1 MRFCVVGLGITQ
13 LGHVPGKSIMMLETE
28 AARLAIADA
37 GLHEADIDGAIQL
50 KSDIGGGMRM
60 RQDDAFP
67 RMLGLPIKFYME
79 NVGRG
84 GENVAKAFLM
94 AEQLLRRGICEY
106 VVCSGARDD
115 WSRSRK
121 YKKAGRRGTP
131 YIHKENAFGAMQ
143 GDSPPGF
150 HGLLATRHMHLYGT
164 TSRQLGHIAVAQ
176 RLWAC
181 LNPAAFMHDH
191 PITIEDH
198 QNSPIVAWP
207 YHLLDICLQSDGGT
221 AFVLTT
227 ENRAKDLKKPP
238 VYVSGIGFGE
248 HLQSLYWD
256 KRHYSELPIPTA
268 RDAAFGQAGIT
279 LADVDVAQFYDC
291 FTTEVLLQLEGYGY
305 CGIGEGG
312 PFVETRGMIGPDGK
326 IKFNTGGGLL
336 SSHHLGNITTVSE
349 AVIQV
354 RGEGGDR
361 QVPDVEVAIASG
373 HGGEIL
379 SGQMCSI
386 HSTTVLTRSPA

>member
-1 MRFCVVGLGITQ
+1 MKTCIVGLGITE

-28 AARLAIADA
+28 AARLAIRDA
-37 GLHEADIDGAIQL
+37 GLHEADIDGAVQM

-67 RMLGLPIKFYME
+67 RMLGLPVKFYME

-84 GENVAKAFLM
+84 GENAAMAFLM
-94 AEQLLRRGICEY
+94 AEQLLQRGICKY

-115 WSRSRK
+115 WSRSRRF
-121 YKKAGRRGTP
+121 KKAGRRGTP
-131 YIHKENAFGAMQ
+131 YLHKEGAYAPMF

-150 HGLLATRHMHLYGT
+150 HGMLATRHMHQFGT

-176 RLWAC
+176 RAWAC
-181 LNPAAFMHDH
+181 LNPAAFMYGH

-198 QNSPIVAWP
+198 QNSPIIAWP
-207 YHLLDICLQSDGGT
+207 YHLLDICLQSDGAT

-227 ENRAKDLKKPP
+227 EDRAKDLPKPP
-238 VYVSGIGFGE
+238 VYFSGVGFGE
-248 HLQSLYWD
+248 HMQSMYWE
-256 KRHYSELPIPTA
+256 KAHYSMLPIGTA

-279 LADVDVAQFYDC
+279 LADVDVAEFYDC
-291 FTTEVLLQLEGYGY
+291 FTTEVMMQLEGYGY

-312 PFVETRGMIGPDGK
+312 PMVETPGMIGPKGK

-354 RGEGGDR
+354 RGAGGDR
-361 QVPDVEVAIASG
+361 QVPNVEVAIASG

-379 SGQMCSI
+379 AGQMCSI
-386 HSTTVLTRSPA
+386 HSTMVLTRSA

>member
-1 MRFCVVGLGITQ
+1 MKFCVVGLGITE
-13 LGHVPGKSIMMLETE
+13 LGHVPGKSTLMLESE

-37 GLHEADIDGAIQL
+37 GLHKKDIDGAIQMT
-50 KSDIGGGMRM
+50 SDIAGGMRS
-60 RQDDAFP
+60 RHDDAFP
-67 RMLGLPIKFYME
+67 RVMGLPVNIYME

-84 GENVAKAFLM
+84 GENVAKAFLI
-94 AEQLLRRGICEY
+94 AEQLLRLGICKY

-115 WSRSRK
+115 WSRSRR
-121 YKKAGRRGTP
+121 YKKMGWRGVP
-131 YIHKENAFGAMQ
+131 YLYKEGNIGAMM
-143 GDSPPGF
+143 GETAPAF

-176 RLWAC
+176 RQWAC
-181 LNPAAFMHDH
+181 LNPAAFMHGH

-198 QNSPIVAWP
+198 QNSPIVTWP
-207 YHLLDICLQSDGGT
+207 YHLLDICLQSDGAT
-221 AFVLTT
+221 AFVVTT
-227 ENRAKDLKKPP
+227 EDRAKDLKKPP
-238 VYVSGIGFGE
+238 VYIAGIGFGE
-248 HLQSLYWD
+248 HMGSLYWD
-256 KRHYSELPIPTA
+256 KRHYSELPIKPA

-291 FTTEVLLQLEGYGY
+291 FTTEVLLQIEGYGF

-312 PFVETRGMIGPDGK
+312 PFAETPGMLGPGGK
-326 IKFNTGGGLL
+326 LRCNTGGGLL

-354 RGEGGDR
+354 RGDGGDR
-361 QVPDVEVAIASG
+361 QVPDVKTAIASG

-386 HSTTVLTRSPA
+386 HSTLVLRRAV

>member
-1 MRFCVVGLGITQ
+1 MKVCVVGLGITK

-37 GLHEADIDGAIQL
+37 GLHASDIDGAIQM

-67 RMLGLPIKFYME
+67 RILGLPVKFYME

-84 GENVAKAFLM
+84 GENAAKAFLM
-94 AEQLLRRGICEY
+94 AESLLQRGICKY

-121 YKKAGRRGTP
+121 FKKEGRRGTP
-131 YIHKENAFGAMQ
+131 YIYKEGAFAPMM

-150 HGLLATRHMHLYGT
+150 HGLLATRHMNIYGT

-176 RLWAC
+176 RQWANR
-181 LNPAAFMHDH
+181 NPAAFMCGT
-191 PITIEDH
+191 PMTIEDH
-198 QNSPIVAWP
+198 QESPIVAWP
-207 YHLLDICLQSDGGT
+207 YHLLDICLQSDGAT

-227 ENRAKDLKKPP
+227 EDRAKDLPKVP
-238 VYVSGIGFGE
+238 VYLSGVGFGE
-248 HLQSLYWD
+248 HMQSLYWE
-256 KRHYSELPIPTA
+256 KKHYSELPIPTA
-268 RDAAFGQAGIT
+268 RDAAFRQAGIT
-279 LADVDVAQFYDC
+279 LADVDVAEFYDC

-312 PFVETRGMIGPDGK
+312 PMVETPGMIGPEGK

-379 SGQMCSI
+379 AGQMCSI
-386 HSTTVLTRSPA
+386 HSTMVLTRGG

>member
-1 MRFCVVGLGITQ
+1 MKFCVVGLGITE
-13 LGHVPGKSIMMLETE
+13 LGRVPGKSTLMLESE

-37 GLHEADIDGAIQL
+37 GLHEKDVDGAIQMT
-50 KSDIGGGMRM
+50 SDIGGGMRT
-60 RQDDAFP
+60 RHDDAFP
-67 RMLGLPIKFYME
+67 RVLGLPVNIYME

-84 GENVAKAFLM
+84 GENAAKAFLI
-94 AEQLLRRGICEY
+94 AEQLLRLGICKY

-115 WSRSRK
+115 WSRSRRF
-121 YKKAGRRGTP
+121 KKSGRRGTP
-131 YIHKENAFGAMQ
+131 YLYKEGNIGAMM

-176 RLWAC
+176 RQWAC
-181 LNPAAFMHDH
+181 LNPAAFMHGH
-191 PITIEDH
+191 PMTIEDH
-198 QNSPIVAWP
+198 QNSPIVTWP
-207 YHLLDICLQSDGGT
+207 YHLLDICLQSDGAT
-221 AFVLTT
+221 AFVVTT
-227 ENRAKDLKKPP
+227 EDRAKNLKKPP
-238 VYVSGIGFGE
+238 VYIAGIGFGE
-248 HLQSLYWD
+248 HMGSLYWD
-256 KRHYSELPIPTA
+256 KRHYSELPIKPA

-291 FTTEVLLQLEGYGY
+291 FTTEVLLQIEGYGF

-312 PFVETRGMIGPDGK
+312 PLVETPGMLGPGGK
-326 IKFNTGGGLL
+326 LRCNTGGGLL

-386 HSTTVLTRSPA
+386 HSTLVLRRAG

>member
-1 MRFCVVGLGITQ
+1 MRFCVVGLGMTE

-28 AARLAIADA
+28 AARLAVVDA
-37 GLHEADIDGAIQL
+37 GLHEADIDGAIQM
-50 KSDIGGGMRM
+50 KSDIGGGIRM

-67 RMLGLPIKFYME
+67 RILGLPVNIYME

-94 AEQLLRRGICEY
+94 SMQLLQLGICKY

-121 YKKAGRRGTP
+121 FKKAGRRGTP
-131 YIHKENAFGAMQ
+131 YIHKENAYGAML

-150 HGLLATRHMHLYGT
+150 HGMLATRHMELYGT

-176 RLWAC
+176 REWAC
-181 LNPAAFMHDH
+181 LNPKAFMYGH

-207 YHLLDICLQSDGGT
+207 YHLLDICLQSDGAT
-221 AFVLTT
+221 AFVVTT
-227 ENRAKDLKKPP
+227 EERAKDCPKPP
-238 VYVSGIGFGE
+238 VYISGIGFGE
-248 HLQSLYWD
+248 HLQSLYWE
-256 KRHYSELPIPTA
+256 KRHYSELPIQTA
-268 RDAAFGQAGIT
+268 RDAAFGQASIG
-279 LADVDVAQFYDC
+279 LNDVDCAQFYDC
-291 FTTEVLLQLEGYGY
+291 FTTEVLMQIEGYGY
-305 CGIGEGG
+305 CKIGEGG
-312 PFVETRGMIGPDGK
+312 PLVETPGMIGPKGK

-336 SSHHLGNITTVSE
+336 SSHHLGNITSVSE
-349 AVIQV
+349 AVIQI
-354 RGEGGDR
+354 RGEGGER
-361 QVPDVEVAIASG
+361 QVPGAEVAIASG

-386 HSTTVLTRSPA
+386 HSSMVLTRSAT